1 MEFMRP
7 DIKGIGGYIP
17 SSFIDWEGH
26 VSAVLFF
33 RGCNFRC
40 PFCHNGSM
48 VMGQLPVLN
57 EELIVEHIRSRKD
70 FLDGVVISGGEPTL
84 DPHRLKVLLS
94 RFKDMGLPIKL
105 DTNGSNPIVIEELLS
120 RRLVDAIAMD
130 VKAPWG
136 KYDLLCGCTV
146 DTNLLQRSLSLLLHL
161 DLEVEIRTTF
171 VPALMNYD
179 DLSIIQSYLVENVR
193 WVIQC
198 FRPGNAMDETLK
210 RTKEPEREVLREKF
224 PSAII
229 R

>member
-1 MEFMRP
+1 M
-7 DIKGIGGYIP
+7 
-17 SSFIDWEGH
+17 
-26 VSAVLFF
+26 SAVLFS

-48 VMGQLPVLN
+48 VMGQLPILN

-84 DPHRLKVLLS
+84 DPYGLKNLLS
-94 RFKDMGLPIKL
+94 RFKEMGLPAKL

-120 RRLVDAIAMD
+120 EGLVDAIAMD
-130 VKAPWG
+130 VKAPWE
-136 KYDLLCGCTV
+136 KYNLLCGCTV
-146 DTNLLQRSLSLLLHL
+146 DTNLVQRSLFLLLHL
-161 DLEVEIRTTF
+161 GLEVEIRTTF

-179 DLSIIQSYLVENVR
+179 DLAIIQSYLVENVR
-193 WVIQC
+193 WAIQC
-198 FRPGNAMDETLK
+198 FRPQNAMSESLR

-224 PSAII
+224 PGAII